1 LQKADK
7 LERIL
12 EVRNLTKHFVQRGTS
27 RPLVAATEAPEAISL
42 RSSTSETFRSTL
54 NSKDNLVH
62 AVDGVTFSVNKG
74 ENLGL
79 VGESGC
85 GKTTLCRCIVR
96 LLDST
101 GGEVMFGGQNVLKLS
116 GEALRKMRR
125 RIQYVF
131 QNPASALTPRMK
143 IRTMLEEPLLNF
155 DLVSGKTELPS
166 RTIALLDL
174 VGLSREILDKKP
186 HELSQ
191 GMKQRVC
198 IARALAANPEL
209 CILDEPTSALDVSVG
224 AKIIDL
230 LEQLQRNLGT
240 TYLLVAHDLSVV
252 RQVCSR
258 VAVMYLG
265 RIVETGSID
274 DIFSSAIHPYTQAL
288 ISAVP
293 VPDPTIRKKQIPLEG
308 EPPSP
313 INLPRGCRLC
323 PRCPKAKDECSAE
336 EPELV
341 EAKEGHYVACHLA
354 V

>member
-1 LQKADK
+1 M
-7 LERIL
+7 ERIL
-12 EVRNLTKHFVQRGTS
+12 EVRNLTKHFVERGAS
-27 RPLVAATEAPEAISL
+27 RPIFTTTEIPEKIAVSL
-42 RSSTSETFRSTL
+42 PSAEIPRSVSK
-54 NSKDNLVH
+54 SKDNLVH
-62 AVDGVTFSVNKG
+62 AVDDVTFLVNKG

-96 LLDST
+96 LLEPT
-101 GGEVMFGGQNVLKLS
+101 GGEAIFRGEDIIKLG
-116 GEALRKMRR
+116 GEALRKMRQ

-131 QNPASALTPRMK
+131 QNPSSALTPRMK
-143 IRTMLEEPLLNF
+143 IKTMLDEPLLNF
-155 DLVSGKTELPS
+155 NLVRGKTELAS
-166 RTIALLDL
+166 RTNELLDL
-174 VGLSREILDKKP
+174 VGLSNEILDKKP

-198 IARALAANPEL
+198 IARALATNPEL

-265 RIVETGSID
+265 RIAETGPID
-274 DIFSSAIHPYTQAL
+274 DIFSNAIHPYTQAL

-293 VPDPTIRKKQIPLEG
+293 IPDPEIRKRQIRLEG

-313 INLPRGCRLC
+313 INLPRGCRLR
-323 PRCPKAKDECSAE
+323 PRCPRARDDCAGE

-341 EAKEGHYVACHLA
+341 EVEEDHYVACHLTA
-354 V
+354 